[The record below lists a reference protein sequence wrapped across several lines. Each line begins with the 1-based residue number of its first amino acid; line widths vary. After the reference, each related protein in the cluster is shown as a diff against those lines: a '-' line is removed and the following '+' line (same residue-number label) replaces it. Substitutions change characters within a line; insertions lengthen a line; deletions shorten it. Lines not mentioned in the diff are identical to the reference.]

1 MRIIGH
7 EGGHAMKL
15 LSVNVSS
22 PKEVPYPNK
31 TTGMRRVE
39 EPDSALSPDHSTCYF
54 KALSVCKRFRKVE
67 ISHQKPLEET
77 YEKVINECRGGD
89 NATRWVCPDRGSCE
103 CSNVIEP
110 SNHSPNLD

>member
-1 MRIIGH
+1 MFRRPRKFPIQIRRQVCAEWKNQIQPCPLIIQ
-7 EGGHAMKL
+7 L
-15 LSVNVSS
+15 
-22 PKEVPYPNK
+22 
-31 TTGMRRVE
+31 TT
-39 EPDSALSPDHSTCYF
+39 F
-54 KALSVCKRFRKVE
+54 KALSFCKRFRKVE

>member
-1 MRIIGH
+1 
-7 EGGHAMKL
+7 MKL

-54 KALSVCKRFRKVE
+54 QSAERL
-67 ISHQKPLEET
+67 QTL
-77 YEKVINECRGGD
+77 
-89 NATRWVCPDRGSCE
+89 
-103 CSNVIEP
+103 
-110 SNHSPNLD
+110 